1 MRNIPT
7 LRPAIRMVP
16 VLNAGAVLLAAA
28 TLLPVVAHAQ
38 GGRAPFT
45 GLRVEAIAG
54 YDHLRSGSSVDND
67 ATRDL
72 KQSIDG
78 VTYGVGAGFDAA
90 LGERLRGGIEAE
102 VSDSTAKWDN
112 NNGVPNTF
120 NLGRVSADRDIYVGG
135 RLGLL
140 TSPDTMVYVKGGYT
154 NARFG
159 LQGTNGTVIRDQRL
173 DTDGYRVGAGIEHQL
188 SGNAYVKAEY
198 RYSNYSRGEFD
209 FNGTTPDSSRF
220 NIDTDRHQVVVGAG
234 LRF

>member
-1 MRNIPT
+1 MLNRQWSDPMRT
-7 LRPAIRMVP
+7 LS
-16 VLNAGAVLLAAA
+16 LSLLAATA
-28 TLLPVVAHAQ
+28 IALPAVAHAQ
-38 GGRAPFT
+38 DGAVPFT
-45 GLRVEAIAG
+45 GPRIEAIVG

-67 ATRDL
+67 NTRNL

-78 VTYGVGAGFDAA
+78 VTYGVGVGFDAA
-90 LGERLRGGIEAE
+90 LGERLRAGVEAE
-102 VSDSTAKWDN
+102 ISDSSAKWDN

-140 TSPDTMVYVKGGYT
+140 TSPTTMVYVKGGYT

-159 LQGTNGTVIRDQRL
+159 LIATNGTVSRDQRL
-173 DTDGYRVGAGIEHQL
+173 DTDGYRVGAGVEHQL

-198 RYSNYSRGEFD
+198 RYSNYSKGEFD